1 MKSNMDYTPRG
12 HISRGKE
19 LYTLADVCE
28 ALNIS
33 LPTAKRWLHD
43 GKLFAHRVGGRWMV
57 PIEELRR
64 FLNYQDAAL
73 NPLPYAN
80 SPIQGDDAVRIAAVL
95 TVALRGVGGPFRSDI
110 LKKMITGTIQPNPA
124 FWRFLERVLS
134 ASGRSGE

>member
-1 MKSNMDYTPRG
+1 MKSNMEYAARG

-73 NPLPYAN
+73 NPQIGRA
-80 SPIQGDDAVRIAAVL
+80 SCR
-95 TVALRGVGGPFRSDI
+95 
-110 LKKMITGTIQPNPA
+110 
-124 FWRFLERVLS
+124 ERV
-134 ASGRSGE
+134 